1 MVADMVSATGEWD
14 WERLRELLPEEVLDY
29 LAATPPTSTHLGE
42 DVPGWRWDD
51 KREFRVCYAYTILM
65 QVRERCRSSQWNKIW
80 SLQVPQWVKVFMW
93 ITAHRCHLTNVERVR
108 RHIASSDICG
118 ICHNDSEYVDHIL
131 RRCAKARDLWRS
143 VLGQEVAS
151 TLDSLPFDDWLH
163 GNFSGRLA
171 AVAGRKDW
179 GMEFS
184 IYCWQLWKL
193 RCSMILDGDFVERE
207 SVVDRGHRL
216 ILECKATFST
226 SVRGPV
232 VTSNPEQRWSRNG
245 AADKLASLGWHAMPQ
260 GSLLVVPPGP
270 VVVLVA
276 ADQQRWEERRM
287 FEVPNA

>member
-51 KREFRVCYAYTILM
+51 KREFR
-65 QVRERCRSSQWNKIW
+65 
-80 SLQVPQWVKVFMW
+80 
-93 ITAHRCHLTNVERVR
+93 
-108 RHIASSDICG
+108 
-118 ICHNDSEYVDHIL
+118 
-131 RRCAKARDLWRS
+131 ARDLWRS